1 MAVKA
6 TLADVRESMDKF
18 ANRPVMMKKD
28 GDPSADV
35 ALPEIARVI
44 TEADRIGILT
54 HRRPDG
60 DAIGSSL
67 ALAESLIALGK
78 EVRLVNEDAVPDA
91 LRFLDGSRRFEKAGD
106 LTEAVVVDLIIV
118 VDAAG
123 RDRVGDA
130 AWDAFANRGY
140 VINLDHHISNTRF
153 GDLNHVVASAPA
165 TGQLIHQLITTRGWP
180 MPEAARDALYVALST
195 DTGSFRFP
203 STGAETYRIAA
214 DLVDRGLD
222 VGEMAQRLYESFPM
236 RRLLLL
242 RDLLR
247 DMEIRDNGR
256 TIAVRLT
263 RSMAEAVG
271 MREGDTEGLI
281 DVIRSVDSVVVA
293 VFFEE
298 MIDGKIRVSSRSKTP
313 RVDVGEICA
322 VFGGGGH
329 RLAAGARMGG
339 PIDSAAERFLNE
351 VATRLDGLD

>member
-1 MAVKA
+1 MNPHQPTGDETESNMPDFSPNRDQA
-6 TLADVRESMDKF
+6 TLS
-18 ANRPVMMKKD
+18 
-28 GDPSADV
+28 
-35 ALPEIARVI
+35 EIAGVI
-44 TEADRIGILT
+44 AEAASIGILT

-67 ALAESLIALGK
+67 ALGESLLELGK
-78 EVRLVNEDAVPDA
+78 EIRLINEDAVPDS
-91 LRFLDGSRRFEKAGD
+91 LNFLGGSQRFERAAD
-106 LTEAVVVDLIIV
+106 LTSPVTVDLIIV

-123 RDRVGDA
+123 RDRVGDVV
-130 AWDAFANRGY
+130 WDAMANRGQ

-153 GDLNHVVASAPA
+153 GDLNHVEPAAPA
-165 TGQLIHQLITTRGWP
+165 TGQIIHQLIASQGWP
-180 MPEAARDALYVALST
+180 MPDTARDALYVAIST

-203 STGAETYRIAA
+203 STGADTYRIAA
-214 DLVDRGLD
+214 DLVDRGLE
-222 VGEMAQRLYESFPM
+222 VGDMAQRLYESFPM

-247 DMEIRDNGR
+247 DMEIRDDGR
-256 TIAVRLT
+256 TTAVKLT
-263 RSMAEAVG
+263 RAMADAVG

-281 DVIRSVDSVVVA
+281 DVIRSVDSVIVA

-329 RLAAGARMGG
+329 QLAAGARMSG
-339 PIDSAAERFLNE
+339 PIDSAAERFLKE